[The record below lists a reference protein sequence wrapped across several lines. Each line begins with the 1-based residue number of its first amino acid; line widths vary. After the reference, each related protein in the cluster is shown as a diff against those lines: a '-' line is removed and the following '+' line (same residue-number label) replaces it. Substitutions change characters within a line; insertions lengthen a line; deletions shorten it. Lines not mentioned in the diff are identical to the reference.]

1 MKRKMIL
8 EKIIEAMK
16 IRAVAHHGASVE
28 VAKKYA
34 TRRIPNP

>member
-1 MKRKMIL
+1 MDARKIS
-8 EKIIEAMK
+8 K
-16 IRAVAHHGASVE
+16 VAHHGASVE